1 MVLFFLTL
9 GDLPPPEQLL
19 QQRVWQLPLQVLPHR
34 QTRQHQQPSSC
45 SEQNQ
50 TAASSV
56 RPSIWSERLSD
67 CVVVK
72 ERKGGASPSP
82 HSAFLLD
89 PQSSSVQRERSSSS
103 FIHPPTLKFPH
114 LLSCKKKWGIGGGMQ
129 AQQSEEASTFA
140 PFWPGEGGRDR
151 GGGKE
156 AKGLLRTE
164 ERAIVNTGG
173 SKRGQ
178 EEAPLLSFVRWRRRE
193 GGNGHAYSAIAA
205 AGGAEVLSAVGG
217 TRIEEGQRR
226 KRGLPLLR
234 QPLPFLPRF
243 SSRRRRRGYGRGRGD
258 AVGGGEEVLDEE

>member
-1 MVLFFLTL
+1 MPELFFLAYYYGRIDRAIQVAAAGAQFTLFDRLKNFREGRRRQKKNLEKENTQKHFLLPLRFKNLKKHARSLFLLSLRRISSGLPPHFAQRRSFTAQVCLNVMVLFFLTL

-50 TAASSV
+50 TAAASV

-103 FIHPPTLKFPH
+103 FIHPPTLKFPPTSFPARRSGGSREACKPAKRGGKH
-114 LLSCKKKWGIGGGMQ
+114 VRPLL
-129 AQQSEEASTFA
+129 AR
-140 PFWPGEGGRDR
+140 GGREGSR
-151 GGGKE
+151 G
-156 AKGLLRTE
+156 
-164 ERAIVNTGG
+164 
-173 SKRGQ
+173 
-178 EEAPLLSFVRWRRRE
+178 RE
-193 GGNGHAYSAIAA
+193 GG
-205 AGGAEVLSAVGG
+205 
-217 TRIEEGQRR
+217 EGPS
-226 KRGLPLLR
+226 K
-234 QPLPFLPRF
+234 
-243 SSRRRRRGYGRGRGD
+243 D
-258 AVGGGEEVLDEE
+258 